1 MALVAVRLRDEA
13 RTVSRRCGGEWKLD
27 VSYESSRYDLFIEEI
42 FFPIK
47 ELDGRLE
54 QGKLHPSNKHSVFLD
69 VFLVFHYDLLEKAR
83 TS

>member
-47 ELDGRLE
+47 EPDRATGT
-54 QGKLHPSNKHSVFLD
+54 GKVAPVQQ
-69 VFLVFHYDLLEKAR
+69 A
-83 TS
+83 